1 MKQPKSEEYY
11 TSPTTGMTCRISEEL
26 GERGKKDL
34 FPEQTARA
42 REIISKIDPI
52 KFKELTG
59 RDLYK
64 K

>member
-1 MKQPKSEEYY
+1 MKQSEKEKYY
-11 TSPTTGMTCRISEEL
+11 YSPETGMKLLISKELEE
-26 GERGKKDL
+26 RMSKDL

-42 REIISKIDPI
+42 REIISKIDPV

-59 RDLYK
+59 QDLFK

>member
-1 MKQPKSEEYY
+1 MKQPKEEKHY
-11 TSPTTGMTCRISEEL
+11 TSPHTGMTYRISEEL

-42 REIISKIDPI
+42 REIISKIDPV

-59 RDLYK
+59 RDLFK